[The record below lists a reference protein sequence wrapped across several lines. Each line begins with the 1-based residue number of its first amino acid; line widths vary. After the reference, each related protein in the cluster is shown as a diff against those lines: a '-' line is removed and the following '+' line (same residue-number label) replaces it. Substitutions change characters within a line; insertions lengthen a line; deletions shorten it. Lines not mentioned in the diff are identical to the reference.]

1 MVRKSL
7 GRVSRAKTSETFDI
21 LWVQVELGREVFFIA
36 AVYLPPVNSS
46 RKVEREVFLR
56 ELEKDIYEFSLKGRV
71 MVLGDLNHRIGNT
84 PSVVYHR
91 GHEVVLERKS
101 KDLVKKHLKKL
112 GNKLLEVLNANKM
125 IVLNGLED
133 EGENT
138 FFSSKKGESMI
149 DFIII
154 NYEMY
159 CNEAEDE
166 DIDEY
171 THKLVRRDKKVQSEH
186 GKEVCLCKK
195 EPESMARL

>member
-1 MVRKSL
+1 M
-7 GRVSRAKTSETFDI
+7 
-21 LWVQVELGREVFFIA
+21 
-36 AVYLPPVNSS
+36 
-46 RKVEREVFLR
+46 
-56 ELEKDIYEFSLKGRV
+56 
-71 MVLGDLNHRIGNT
+71 
-84 PSVVYHR
+84 
-91 GHEVVLERKS
+91 ERKS

-138 FFSSKKGESMI
+138 FFISKKGETMI

-171 THKLVRRDKKVQSEH
+171 IRKKRQKST
-186 GKEVCLCKK
+186 K
-195 EPESMARL
+195 